1 MINYQN
7 IKDLFSNLENNNSAE
22 FFKNVADHVEWKV
35 MGQHPL
41 GGLYNSKESFLES
54 TFRRLNKILKEGVI
68 LKVNDIFIDERKNVA
83 IVEMDSISTAKD
95 GKPFDNVYC
104 WIVHFNDQ
112 VITKVHAYVDYALV
126 KKLIEE
132 NE

>member
-1 MINYQN
+1 MTF
-7 IKDLFSNLENNNSAE
+7 LL
-22 FFKNVADHVEWKV
+22 
-35 MGQHPL
+35 M
-41 GGLYNSKESFLES
+41 KEKMF
-54 TFRRLNKILKEGVI
+54 
-68 LKVNDIFIDERKNVA
+68 A

-112 VITKVHAYVDYALV
+112 VITKVHAYVDSALV